1 MRTDRKQ
8 IVLVCVVIFA
18 ALAFFGF
25 YVQVDLRH
33 GQARLAD
40 QRIREAQEVSRLE
53 KEIARLCQIK
63 QELSNAGFVTNEALL
78 KESRNAEILR
88 KKLDGMIAQN
98 KSLAGRISRAAVEKK
113 ALAQD
118 KDELD
123 ADLEVLKVQNEGL
136 HKEVE
141 LLRRNFDVALQA
153 RVRLA
158 QVEEAID
165 GLIIQKGKED
175 ILRLQMDALI
185 REVED
190 INQYLREIRDNRI
203 VPRPATSG
211 VRTAAE
217 PATGARA
224 GRIDAGLE
232 IKYLSQVNDLKARIN
247 ILTNDNTVL
256 REKLRLAQ
264 DMTGRNKQAADSGSQ
279 KIAQLQ
285 SRLIEAESAASRAR
299 TRYRDLERS
308 VASLRERYVAN
319 ELEKEGLKIKLNRL
333 TAELNDVRSKF
344 LALLGKITDIFQS
357 PGSGISS
364 SQRSDLTGVIGV
376 ELFPN
381 TTDIGK

>member
-8 IVLVCVVIFA
+8 IVLVCVVIFV

-25 YVQVDLRH
+25 YVQVNLRH

-53 KEIARLCQIK
+53 KEIARLRQIQ

-78 KESRNAEILR
+78 KESRNAEILK

-98 KSLAGRISRAAVEKK
+98 KSLVSRISRAAVEKK

-190 INQYLREIRDNRI
+190 INQYLREVRDNRI
-203 VPRPATSG
+203 VPRAAVSV

-256 REKLRLAQ
+256 REKLRLAE

-285 SRLIEAESAASRAR
+285 SRLIEAESQASQAR
-299 TRYRDLERS
+299 TRYQDLERS

-319 ELEKEGLKIKLNRL
+319 ELEKEGLKIRLNRL

>member
-8 IVLVCVVIFA
+8 IVLVCVVIFV

-25 YVQVDLRH
+25 YVQVNLRY
-33 GQARLAD
+33 GNARLAD

-53 KEIARLCQIK
+53 KEIARLRQIQ

-98 KSLAGRISRAAVEKK
+98 KAFANRISRAAVEKK

-190 INQYLREIRDNRI
+190 INQYLREVRDNRI
-203 VPRPATSG
+203 VPRPAASG

-256 REKLRLAQ
+256 REKLRLAE

-285 SRLIEAESAASRAR
+285 SRLIEAESDASQAR
-299 TRYRDLERS
+299 TRYQDLERS

>member
-53 KEIARLCQIK
+53 KEIARLCQIQ

-78 KESRNAEILR
+78 KESRNAGILR
-88 KKLDGMIAQN
+88 KKLDNMIAQN
-98 KSLAGRISRAAVEKK
+98 KSLANRISRAAVEKK

-190 INQYLREIRDNRI
+190 INQYLREVRDNRI
-203 VPRPATSG
+203 VPRPAASAA
-211 VRTAAE
+211 RTAAE

-256 REKLRLAQ
+256 REKLRLAE
-264 DMTGRNKQAADSGSQ
+264 DMTGRNKQAADSGSH

-285 SRLIEAESAASRAR
+285 SRLIEAESEASQAR
-299 TRYRDLERS
+299 TRYQDLERS

-381 TTDIGK
+381 TKDIGK

>member
-53 KEIARLCQIK
+53 KEIARLCQIQ

-78 KESRNAEILR
+78 KESRNAGILR
-88 KKLDGMIAQN
+88 KKLDNMIAQN
-98 KSLAGRISRAAVEKK
+98 KSLANRISRAAVEKK

-190 INQYLREIRDNRI
+190 INQYLREVRDNRI
-203 VPRPATSG
+203 VPRPAASAA
-211 VRTAAE
+211 RTAAE

-256 REKLRLAQ
+256 REKLRLAE
-264 DMTGRNKQAADSGSQ
+264 DMTGRNKQAADSGSH

-285 SRLIEAESAASRAR
+285 SRLIEAESEASQAR
-299 TRYRDLERS
+299 TRYQDLERS